1 MAKGEERR
9 VVKEHKRSMGKVPIQ
24 DAEKEFIAGFR
35 FKMYLLRSTAE
46 SIFCGP
52 NKEREMLGDR
62 VKVGSFFNRIVSQR
76 KVKFE
81 CPRFGLFKKLSCQR

>member
-1 MAKGEERR
+1 MIRKDAMAKYISLKMAKGEERR
-9 VVKEHKRSMGKVPIQ
+9 AVKEHKRSMGRVPIQ

-52 NKEREMLGDR
+52 NKEREMLG
-62 VKVGSFFNRIVSQR
+62 Q
-76 KVKFE
+76 
-81 CPRFGLFKKLSCQR
+81 KLDHFLSESSCNER